1 MKIGE
6 LLEEQMKWKK
16 KLREVDEKRDAIIK
30 KEGFW
35 TENPELDRLNEE
47 RGVCEEKLYDIFL
60 ELEYYD

>member
-6 LLEEQMKWKK
+6 LLDEQMKWKK
-16 KLREVDEKRDAIIK
+16 RLREVDEKRDAIIK

-47 RGVCEEKLYDIFL
+47 RKVYQEELYDIFL
-60 ELEYYD
+60 ELEVYD

>member
-6 LLEEQMKWKK
+6 LLDEQMKWKK
-16 KLREVDEKRDAIIK
+16 RLREIDEKRNAIIK

-47 RGVCEEKLYDIFL
+47 RGVCEDELHKLFL
-60 ELEYYD
+60 ELEVYD